1 MSMGPALA
9 PTLPAWPGRGLG
21 VGGEPATHSSAGARA
36 RRGGCSDRGWRPR
49 PRRPSRPPSPSGR
62 SPRRPCSRAP
72 SWGGGTAQVSG
83 HLASSSRDFPHM
95 ARSPHLSC
103 GQRLS
108 QHSGQNLGV
117 ALHPL
122 LSSHARSFNQV
133 SFCLVSKRQPSLQPP
148 RAPVSTQVRPCP
160 SSAHSPPPGP
170 ARPALSPPHAHGPPL
185 FLQHARHGP
194 APGPLHWL
202 FLPPL
207 ITTRSQ
213 DQCHRLQEVL
223 PDLLPQQG
231 LCRWCP
237 SCPWPLVW
245 TTCCVTNLAGI
256 APGSTRIEAQASSGS
271 QILAFHKAST
281 W

>member
-83 HLASSSRDFPHM
+83 HLVSSSRDFPHT

-117 ALHPL
+117 ALDPL

-170 ARPALSPPHAHGPPL
+170 ARPALSPSPCSRASSVSPACQARACPRAFALVIPPTTDNHQVSGPM
-185 FLQHARHGP
+185 
-194 APGPLHWL
+194 
-202 FLPPL
+202 
-207 ITTRSQ
+207 
-213 DQCHRLQEVL
+213 HRLQEAL

-256 APGSTRIEAQASSGS
+256 APGSTRIETQASSGS

>member
-1 MSMGPALA
+1 M
-9 PTLPAWPGRGLG
+9 
-21 VGGEPATHSSAGARA
+21 
-36 RRGGCSDRGWRPR
+36 
-49 PRRPSRPPSPSGR
+49 
-62 SPRRPCSRAP
+62 
-72 SWGGGTAQVSG
+72 SG
-83 HLASSSRDFPHM
+83 HLVSSSRDFPHT

-117 ALHPL
+117 ALDPL

-202 FLPPL
+202 FPFLVGSSQLSLRLPPQL
-207 ITTRSQ
+207 
-213 DQCHRLQEVL
+213 LQN
-223 PDLLPQQG
+223 
-231 LCRWCP
+231 LC
-237 SCPWPLVW
+237 SNVMF
-245 TTCCVTNLAGI
+245 I
-256 APGSTRIEAQASSGS
+256 ATYLKLHPFFSTPNY
-271 QILAFHKAST
+271 
-281 W
+281 